1 MSAFNEFDCCPSY
14 YAARRC
20 DQSCFNSNE
29 VVYISKTTVD
39 THSASNTKLFL
50 RTDSA
55 QGEQFDDED
64 SRNLCW
70 LIDITVEYTGL
81 KDGSIIVPNAV
92 SGDFFSGTS
101 INGAEDGIMLEDAN
115 NDDELWY
122 VLCLCYQ
129 NDYNLILNDGGATDL
144 VDSDAKRDHFRN
156 KFNGQNNDRTDGCN
170 VQRFVAVNIRDTTID
185 GGTNHQ
191 NNKTDGT
198 PGNSN
203 PLTIGSFVAV
213 SGDLKNSSGAL
224 QRIETHNTLEATGAT
239 QGSSL
244 TDMVA
249 KVIDGPKQNIPGVA
263 YPNGKV
269 WGGRNIDAYIPAS
282 GVIKTSA
289 GSGNEQHFD
298 GCTTCMQAS
307 MGFIDGADKSS
318 LDFSN
323 IFADTDSSYAEDA
336 LGNCPSVW
344 PCRVTFD
351 RVYEIDCGKAQ
362 NRSNSLHPAFS
373 GEKADTIRPL
383 NYDNEINRTKP
394 IYESDGI
401 TINPD
406 RTCENLLCDC
416 VGADPDGDGGGGG
429 LLPRGLDGGGGGG
442 GGGGDS
448 FDYSAAKVS
457 QRSFNRFTTP
467 STTQTRMTHSVM
479 EQQLG
484 YIKPKNADGTSTD
497 PTFDNL
503 DYHNVYPIS
512 TLSVSAEYTRG
523 YQDGTGT
530 TNFGTSSCSK
540 FQNGKY
546 PGGSMSYDYV
556 LNSVTVTATYTDGSN
571 PSPWAPICYLDLP
584 ATEKRNLPIVHAECA
599 NYNLGVEQCTPQPEI
614 CSDATKLFSSEENRD
629 PTTLEGR
636 RPLVA
641 RDAGAYNTD
650 PEKYTYTDGAG
661 DTQTSTTRMDPS
673 NAGAPLE
680 NGDDIDNIVVGRIYA
695 SRGGRVMPWMRGV
708 YNYCSHGGIVVD
720 TTKLSGTAR
729 SEVLFAADNV
739 NPIDWDEIYEFAPMV
754 QLSQGFN
761 VNGFLPKYRQTS
773 IRDFPYFGRQDS
785 AAYPGST
792 SEASQDQGGTEYRV
806 YPSKINQSKITTTT
820 KNTNGLSLKGIA
832 HFFDNVCMGL
842 SIFGL
847 GNEQQRYPNYSG
859 DDGNGVVPEN
869 EQWGNTKHDLQGA
882 ESTEDPWPC
891 ETISFPCGD
900 GCGAEGI
907 DGSGGVQDSLS
918 RSWADNGP
926 FANPVRRYN
935 GTTTET
941 AGNVI
946 NVDFDEPLTSR
957 YRGNGRLFNSPA
969 GLSGDSQES
978 VLVDSEWT
986 STIVEAADP
995 WCRGCVGCMRTYNPS
1010 NTNDN
1015 YGLLG
1020 DPLDDPRQVD
1030 GYQGF

>member
-29 VVYISKTTVD
+29 VVYIAKATVD
-39 THSASNTKLFL
+39 AHSASNTKLFL

-70 LIDITVEYTGL
+70 LIDVTVEYTSL
-81 KDGSIIVPNAV
+81 RDSQIIVPNAV
-92 SGDFFSGTS
+92 SGDFFSGTA
-101 INGAEDGIMLEDAN
+101 INGAEDGIMLEDTN

-144 VDSDAKRDHFRN
+144 VDSDTKRNHFRN
-156 KFNGQNNDRTDGCN
+156 KFNGQTNTRGDGCN
-170 VQRFVAVNIRDTTID
+170 VQRFVAVNIRDTSID
-185 GGTNHQ
+185 GSTDHQ

-203 PLTIGSFVAV
+203 PLTIGSFVAI

-239 QGSSL
+239 DGSSL

-249 KVIDGPKQNIPGVA
+249 KVIDGPKQNMPGVA
-263 YPNGKV
+263 YPNGKI

-289 GSGNEQHFD
+289 GSGNEQHFAD
-298 GCTTCMQAS
+298 CTTCMQAS

-318 LDFSN
+318 LDFED
-323 IFADTDSSYAEDA
+323 IFADSDAGYAEAA
-336 LGNCPSVW
+336 LGDCPSVW

-362 NRSNSLHPAFS
+362 NAPESPHPPFS
-373 GEKADTIRPL
+373 GEAADKIRPL
-383 NYDNEINRTKP
+383 DYDLEISRTKP
-394 IYESDGI
+394 ERDADGD
-401 TINPD
+401 INPD
-406 RTCENLLCDC
+406 RACENLLCGC
-416 VGADPDGDGGGGG
+416 IGVDPEDDGNQGGMNGGGSGEG
-429 LLPRGLDGGGGGG
+429 S
-442 GGGGDS
+442 S
-448 FDYSAAKVS
+448 FGSAKIS
-457 QRSFNRFTTP
+457 TRSFQHQGPIFG
-467 STTQTRMTHSVM
+467 TQRTRMTHSVM

-484 YIKPKNADGTSTD
+484 YIKPKDADGTSAD
-497 PTFDNL
+497 PLFDNL
-503 DYHNVYPIS
+503 DYHNVYPIN

-523 YQDGTGT
+523 YQDGTQT
-530 TNFGTSSCSK
+530 SPFSTSSCNK

-546 PGGSMSYDYV
+546 PGGFMSYDYV

-571 PSPWAPICYLDLP
+571 PSPWAPICYLARP
-584 ATEKRNLPIVHAECA
+584 VTEKRDLPIVHAECA
-599 NYNLGVEQCTPQPEI
+599 DYSIGEAQCGDEPQI
-614 CSDATKLFSSEENRD
+614 CSEVDQLFAATENRD
-629 PTTLEGR
+629 PVTLEGR

-641 RDAGAYNTD
+641 RDAGVYNTD
-650 PEKYTYTDGAG
+650 PEKYTYTDENNNTLTA
-661 DTQTSTTRMDPS
+661 TNREDPANS
-673 NAGAPLE
+673 NPIG
-680 NGDDIDNIVVGRIYA
+680 NGDDVDNIVVGRIYA
-695 SRGGRVMPWMRGV
+695 NRGGQIVPWMRGV
-708 YNYCSHGGIVVD
+708 YSYCSHGEGAVD
-720 TTKLSGTAR
+720 TTKLSNNSK
-729 SEVLFAADNV
+729 SEIIFAADDV
-739 NPIDWDEIYEFAPMV
+739 NPIDFDEILEFAPMV
-754 QLSQGFN
+754 QFSQGFN

-773 IRDFPYFGRQDS
+773 RAIFPYSGRPDS
-785 AAYPGST
+785 GAYPGST
-792 SEASQDQGGTEYRV
+792 SEASNDQGATDYKV
-806 YPSKINQSKITTTT
+806 YPTKINQSKITTTV

-842 SIFGL
+842 GVFGL
-847 GNEQQRYPNYSG
+847 GSEQQRYPNYSG
-859 DDGNGVVPEN
+859 DTGDGAVIESL
-869 EQWGNTKHDLQGA
+869 QWDDTKHDLQGSEEA
-882 ESTEDPWPC
+882 NNQDAWPC
-891 ETISFPCGD
+891 ENDAVLPCGIS
-900 GCGAEGI
+900 CGGS
-907 DGSGGVQDSLS
+907 GSGGIQTSLS
-918 RSWADNGP
+918 RSWADHGP
-926 FANPVRRYN
+926 FTNPIRRYN

-941 AGNVI
+941 AGSVI
-946 NVDFDEPLTSR
+946 NVDFNEPIAQK
-957 YRGNGRLFNSPA
+957 YRGNGLRFNTPT
-969 GLSGDSQES
+969 GLSGDSFES
-978 VLVDSEWT
+978 VLIDSEWS

-1015 YGLLG
+1015 YSLLG

>member
-362 NRSNSLHPAFS
+362 NRNNSPHPAFS
-373 GEKADTIRPL
+373 
-383 NYDNEINRTKP
+383 
-394 IYESDGI
+394 
-401 TINPD
+401 
-406 RTCENLLCDC
+406 
-416 VGADPDGDGGGGG
+416 
-429 LLPRGLDGGGGGG
+429 
-442 GGGGDS
+442 
-448 FDYSAAKVS
+448 
-457 QRSFNRFTTP
+457 
-467 STTQTRMTHSVM
+467 
-479 EQQLG
+479 
-484 YIKPKNADGTSTD
+484 
-497 PTFDNL
+497 
-503 DYHNVYPIS
+503 
-512 TLSVSAEYTRG
+512 
-523 YQDGTGT
+523 
-530 TNFGTSSCSK
+530 
-540 FQNGKY
+540 
-546 PGGSMSYDYV
+546 
-556 LNSVTVTATYTDGSN
+556 
-571 PSPWAPICYLDLP
+571 
-584 ATEKRNLPIVHAECA
+584 
-599 NYNLGVEQCTPQPEI
+599 
-614 CSDATKLFSSEENRD
+614 
-629 PTTLEGR
+629 
-636 RPLVA
+636 
-641 RDAGAYNTD
+641 
-650 PEKYTYTDGAG
+650 
-661 DTQTSTTRMDPS
+661 
-673 NAGAPLE
+673 
-680 NGDDIDNIVVGRIYA
+680 
-695 SRGGRVMPWMRGV
+695 
-708 YNYCSHGGIVVD
+708 
-720 TTKLSGTAR
+720 
-729 SEVLFAADNV
+729 
-739 NPIDWDEIYEFAPMV
+739 
-754 QLSQGFN
+754 
-761 VNGFLPKYRQTS
+761 
-773 IRDFPYFGRQDS
+773 
-785 AAYPGST
+785 
-792 SEASQDQGGTEYRV
+792 
-806 YPSKINQSKITTTT
+806 
-820 KNTNGLSLKGIA
+820 
-832 HFFDNVCMGL
+832 
-842 SIFGL
+842 
-847 GNEQQRYPNYSG
+847 
-859 DDGNGVVPEN
+859 
-869 EQWGNTKHDLQGA
+869 
-882 ESTEDPWPC
+882 
-891 ETISFPCGD
+891 
-900 GCGAEGI
+900 
-907 DGSGGVQDSLS
+907 
-918 RSWADNGP
+918 
-926 FANPVRRYN
+926 
-935 GTTTET
+935 
-941 AGNVI
+941 
-946 NVDFDEPLTSR
+946 
-957 YRGNGRLFNSPA
+957 
-969 GLSGDSQES
+969 
-978 VLVDSEWT
+978 
-986 STIVEAADP
+986 
-995 WCRGCVGCMRTYNPS
+995 
-1010 NTNDN
+1010 
-1015 YGLLG
+1015 
-1020 DPLDDPRQVD
+1020 
-1030 GYQGF
+1030 